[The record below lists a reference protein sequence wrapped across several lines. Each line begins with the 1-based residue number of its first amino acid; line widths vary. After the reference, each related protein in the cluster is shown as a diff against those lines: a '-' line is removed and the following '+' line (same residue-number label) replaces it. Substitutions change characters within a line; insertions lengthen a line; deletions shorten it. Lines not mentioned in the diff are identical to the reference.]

1 MNVQVSVVLL
11 VAAAVALADGRA
23 GAMEQF
29 AALPSA
35 EDVHAAP
42 LHATLGP
49 PLTTA
54 QLPRLDAGDAEPL
67 LITSL
72 PGAFTGP
79 SVATIVGAD
88 RFYAAGFTG
97 QNTIATNIEA
107 GHVWGGHE
115 SLTHVTSRTNAS
127 GVPGA
132 PFGTPAYDDHATA
145 VGMMIGGRAAGPL
158 AGPYQTGIAPQ
169 TDLRSGAIATSFGF
183 GGSFSLS
190 LTSLA
195 TPYASAVSGF
205 GTADVINSSWGGT
218 SDWNG
223 KASAGMDS
231 RSLIT
236 DGLADDNPRT
246 TFVVAA
252 GNAGPG
258 SNTIS
263 APGAGF
269 NNITVAALQNDGLN
283 GYTSVASFSSRGP
296 QDYGDANGTITGVR
310 AAIDIAAPG
319 TNLTTASYGGQTGGN
334 DASLAGSDPT
344 YVGLTNLYWSNI
356 AGTSFAAPI
365 VAGGVALMKGA
376 AKAED
381 LPVTALDT
389 RVVKAAL
396 QNAATKIPGWNNGQ
410 VAHANG
416 NGGVRTTQ
424 ALDWA
429 SGAGALDLDRTFDQ
443 YLSGQTDIAGLVGG
457 ATAQTLGWDYAAV
470 ARGAVTDV
478 VVTQPLLGGS
488 EFRATLVWFRE
499 RDYVSPTTQV
509 DAGFANLDLQIW
521 DSSFT
526 TLYSESASL
535 YNAVE
540 HLAFSLPTT
549 GRYGIRVNYAANA
562 FGSLGSEEFALA
574 WSAVAVPE
582 PSTWALAGAGL
593 ALLGLIRRCRTPVQR
608 HPFPDRSRLGVCVF
622 RQPRENI
629 RSFG

>member
-1 MNVQVSVVLL
+1 MKVAVHVVLL
-11 VAAAVALADGRA
+11 VAVAASLAGPRA
-23 GAMEQF
+23 GATEPV
-29 AALPSA
+29 ARLEGSLPGA
-35 EDVHAAP
+35 EGAHGP
-42 LHATLGP
+42 LLHTTLGP
-49 PLTTA
+49 ALATG
-54 QLPRLDAGDAEPL
+54 QLPRLLDTSAEPF

-72 PGAFTGP
+72 PGVFTGP

-97 QNTIATNIEA
+97 QSTIATNIEA
-107 GHVWGGHE
+107 GHVWAGHE
-115 SLTHVTSRTNAS
+115 SLTHVTSRANAT
-127 GVPGA
+127 GVPVS
-132 PFGTPAYDDHATA
+132 PFVTPAYDAHATA
-145 VGMMIGGRAAGPL
+145 VGMMIGGRAAGPF
-158 AGPYQTGIAPQ
+158 AGTYQTGIAPQ
-169 TDLRSGAIATSFGF
+169 TDLRSGAIATSFALD
-183 GGSFSLS
+183 GSFGMS
-190 LTSLA
+190 LTSMA
-195 TPYASAVSGF
+195 VPYASAVSGF

-252 GNAGPG
+252 GNAGSG
-258 SNTIS
+258 ANTVG
-263 APGAGF
+263 APAAGY
-269 NNITVAALQNDGLN
+269 NNIAVAALQNDGLN
-283 GYTSVASFSSRGP
+283 GYSSVASFSSRGP
-296 QDYGDANGTITGVR
+296 QDYGDASGTIAGVR

-319 TNLTTASYGGQTGGN
+319 TNLTTAFYGGQTGGN

-344 YVGLTNLYWSNI
+344 FVGLTNLYVSNI

-365 VAGGVALMKGA
+365 VAGGVALMKSA

-381 LPVTALDT
+381 LPATALDT

-424 ALDWA
+424 SLDWA

-478 VVTQPLLGGS
+478 VVTQPLRGGS

-499 RDYVSPTTQV
+499 RDYVSPTTQI

-521 DSSFT
+521 DASFT
-526 TLYSESASL
+526 TLYSESSSL
-535 YNAVE
+535 YNSVE
-540 HLAFSLPTT
+540 HLAFSLPVT
-549 GRYGIRVNYAANA
+549 GLYGIRVHYAANV
-562 FGSLGSEEFALA
+562 FGSLESEEFALA

-582 PSTWALAGAGL
+582 PSTWALAVAGL
-593 ALLGLIRRCRTPVQR
+593 AVASLAGRRRTGVQ
-608 HPFPDRSRLGVCVF
+608 
-622 RQPRENI
+622 
-629 RSFG
+629 